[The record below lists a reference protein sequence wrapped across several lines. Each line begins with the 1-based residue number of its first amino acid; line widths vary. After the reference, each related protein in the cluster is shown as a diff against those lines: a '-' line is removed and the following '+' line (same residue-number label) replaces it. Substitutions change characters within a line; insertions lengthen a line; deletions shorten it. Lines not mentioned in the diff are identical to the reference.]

1 MAVEWTALELFNMI
15 ISRNTAHALIAAV
28 TAFDFEAAAA
38 AASSFASWS
47 ALCDSA
53 CVVSIE
59 QDRRAAAAAVAQ
71 AQSQVAQ
78 QPADFNGVGG
88 QAGPADAGVLVAT
101 CLSSFHCIARERD
114 SRELDTL
121 F

>member
-15 ISRNTAHALIAAV
+15 ISQNTAHALSAAV

-38 AASSFASWS
+38 ASGYTSWN

-53 CVVSIE
+53 RFVSIE
-59 QDRRAAAAAVAQ
+59 QDHRAAAAAVAQ
-71 AQSQVAQ
+71 AQAQVAQ

-88 QAGPADAGVLVAT
+88 QAGPADAGVLVTT
-101 CLSSFHCIARERD
+101 CLSSLHCIACERD
-114 SRELDTL
+114 TQELGTL